1 MKKDFK
7 PQPRGDIHSAIENKQ
22 LIKVAPESPRPADL
36 LQNVKISSADELTA
50 NDTALYE
57 LLLSSAYEHDTSNLK
72 SNGKLAETHFIS
84 VDLVMPYI
92 GPSSRR
98 DAIKASLRRLAN
110 TTISFGSVDT
120 CLYENVQLV
129 TAWLEST
136 KKDDRIKFS
145 FPEPI
150 RNVMSKMPSYAY
162 IELAPLPEM
171 KSRYSIRLYKHLA
184 LEASKADKWTPD
196 GDNAVYIYGTPDEVA
211 SWAGYQP
218 ENGKVAMSKL
228 RERVLKF
235 VETDFANLR
244 TFSVSFKEI
253 YGTGRG
259 RPVEKIEFR
268 LGLKSP
274 SHHMVKMG
282 YEKGEHNFRHVGGVD
297 APEFRVNSNIWIKAE
312 RTFWNERKFQH
323 RVYYHAWLIA
333 LQEALDKDP
342 VSPGYTR
349 REYRGQRLL
358 NAIERLGAD
367 EAAFKFC
374 AEEVADPDIA
384 ADNWALVFEMP
395 DDAREARKS
404 RIEASK
410 HVQTSFHTSKE
421 PAADESESERNDQKT
436 AVPFTTSGF
445 SRPAFSKPASDEQV
459 SYIEDAADL
468 DISDTDAEMLADLI
482 SDDTVPV
489 SKKPKLEV
497 PVEEVIETEFEE
509 PEDDF
514 GVDDTAAAFLSEI
527 IADDEKAPI
536 SKLDG
541 VKEIIWTAD
550 SELNEEEVK
559 DQVFPVLASY
569 YYDEHE
575 HTHRP
580 KLTIRWWNRGTVVET
595 TFGKQPVNVRDIE
608 EITKRLNDERVLD
621 DVLSEVEYIR

>member
-7 PQPRGDIHSAIENKQ
+7 PQNRGDIHAAIETKQ
-22 LIKVAPESPRPADL
+22 LIKVAPESPRPSDL
-36 LQNVKISSADELTA
+36 LQNVKITSADELTA

-57 LLLSSAYEHDTSNLK
+57 LLLSSAYENDTANLK

-92 GPSSRR
+92 GTSSRR

-171 KSRYSIRLYKHLA
+171 KSRYSISLYKHLA

-196 GDNAVYIYGTPDEVA
+196 GDNAVYLYGTPEEVA
-211 SWAGYQP
+211 AWAGYQP

-235 VETDFANLR
+235 IETDFANLR
-244 TFSVSFKEI
+244 TFSVRFKEI
-253 YGTGRG
+253 YGSGRG

-282 YEKGEHNFRHVGGVD
+282 YDKGEHKLHHVGGVD

-342 VSPGYTR
+342 LSPGYTC

-358 NAIERLGAD
+358 NAIVRLGAD

-374 AEEVADPDIA
+374 AEEVANPDIA
-384 ADNWALVFEMP
+384 IDNWSLVFEMP

-445 SRPAFSKPASDEQV
+445 SRPAFSKPVAEQV
-459 SYIEDAADL
+459 SYIETTG
-468 DISDTDAEMLADLI
+468 DIDVSDTDAEFLEDLI
-482 SDDTVPV
+482 SNDTVPV
-489 SKKPKLEV
+489 SKKQKVEA
-497 PVEEVIETEFEE
+497 PVEEVIETEIEE
-509 PEDDF
+509 DEDDF

-527 IADDEKAPI
+527 IADDEPGAPS

-541 VKEIIWTAD
+541 VKEIIWSAD
-550 SELNEEEVK
+550 DELDEEEIK
-559 DQVFPVLASY
+559 DQVFPILQNY
-569 YYDEHE
+569 YYDEHD
-575 HTHRP
+575 HTHRI
-580 KLTIRWWNRGTVVET
+580 KLTIRWWNWGSVVES
-595 TFGKQPVNVRDIE
+595 TFGFLPVSERDID
-608 EITKRLNDERVLD
+608 EITQRLDNERVLHET
-621 DVLSEVEYIR
+621 LKEVEYII

>member
-7 PQPRGDIHSAIENKQ
+7 PQPRGDIHAAIENNQ
-22 LIKVAPESPRPADL
+22 LIRVAPESPRPSDL

-57 LLLSSAYEHDTSNLK
+57 LLLSSAYETDAANLK

-150 RNVMSKMPSYAY
+150 RKVMGTMPSYAY
-162 IELAPLPEM
+162 IELAPLPDM

-184 LEASKADKWTPD
+184 LEAAKADKWTPD
-196 GDNAVYIYGTPDEVA
+196 GDNNVYLYGTPEEVA
-211 SWAGYQP
+211 AWAGYQP
-218 ENGKVAMSKL
+218 ENGKIAMSKL

-235 VETDFANLR
+235 IETDFANLR

-253 YGTGRG
+253 YGSGRG

-282 YEKGEHNFRHVGGVD
+282 YELGDHKQRHVGGID
-297 APEFRVNSNIWIKAE
+297 APEFRVNSNIWLKAE
-312 RTFWNERKFQH
+312 KTFWNERKFQH
-323 RVYYHAWLIA
+323 RVFYHAWLIA

-342 VSPGYTR
+342 VSPGYTQ
-349 REYRGQRLL
+349 REYRGNRLL
-358 NAIERLGAD
+358 NAVSTLGAD

-374 AEEVADPDIA
+374 AEEIADPDIA
-384 ADNWALVFEMP
+384 IDNWAIALEMP
-395 DDAREARKS
+395 NDARDARKA
-404 RIEASK
+404 RIEASNHVRTKK
-410 HVQTSFHTSKE
+410 HASI
-421 PAADESESERNDQKT
+421 SERNAQFRS
-436 AVPFTTSGF
+436 VGFTKPLF
-445 SRPAFSKPASDEQV
+445 SDVQAAPTEQV
-459 SYIEDAADL
+459 SFIEEEATDI
-468 DISDTDAEMLADLI
+468 DISDADAELLNDLI
-482 SDDTVPV
+482 SNDDV
-489 SKKPKLEV
+489 SDFKKKKVETKV
-497 PVEEVIETEFEE
+497 DEPVEAEPEE
-509 PEDDF
+509 IEDDF

-527 IADDEKAPI
+527 IADEEAPV

-541 VKEIIWTAD
+541 VKEVIWTAD
-550 SELNEEEVK
+550 SELDEEEVK
-559 DQVFPVLASY
+559 DQVLPILASY
-569 YYDEHE
+569 YYDEYE

-580 KLTIRWWNRGTVVET
+580 KLTIRWWNNGTVVET
-595 TFGKQPVNVRDIE
+595 TFGKKPVNQRDID

-621 DVLSEVEYIR
+621 EVLNEVEYIR

>member
-7 PQPRGDIHSAIENKQ
+7 PQPRGNINAAIESNQ
-22 LIKVAPESPRPADL
+22 LLKVAPESPRPADL
-36 LQNVKISSADELTA
+36 LQNVTILSKDDLTA
-50 NDTALYE
+50 NDIAIYE
-57 LLLSSAYEHDTSNLK
+57 LLLSSAYEKDTANLK
-72 SNGKLAETHFIS
+72 SNGKLAEIHFIS

-150 RNVMSKMPSYAY
+150 RKVMGTMPSYAY

-184 LEASKADKWTPD
+184 LEASKAEKWTPD
-196 GDNAVYIYGTPDEVA
+196 GDNTVYLYATPEEVA
-211 SWAGYQP
+211 GWAGYQP

-235 VETDFANLR
+235 IETDFANLR

-253 YGTGRG
+253 YGSGRG

-282 YEKGEHNFRHVGGVD
+282 YELGDHKQRHVGGID
-297 APEFRVNSNIWIKAE
+297 APEFRVNSNIWLKAE
-312 RTFWNERKFQH
+312 KTFWNERKFQH
-323 RVYYHAWLIA
+323 RVFYHSWLIA

-349 REYRGQRLL
+349 REYRGHRLL
-358 NAIERLGAD
+358 NAIERFGAD

-374 AEEVADPDIA
+374 AEEIADPDIA
-384 ADNWALVFEMP
+384 IDNWAIALEMP
-395 DDAREARKS
+395 NDARDARES

-410 HVQTSFHTSKE
+410 HAQTKKHATNSEHKHPKRSVGFTK
-421 PAADESESERNDQKT
+421 PALTNI
-436 AVPFTTSGF
+436 
-445 SRPAFSKPASDEQV
+445 RPADAEV
-459 SYIEDAADL
+459 SYIEEEAIDI
-468 DISDTDAEMLADLI
+468 DISDKDAELLTDLI
-482 SDDTVPV
+482 SNDDVSV
-489 SKKPKLEV
+489 SKPSKIEIKVDEIIEAEP
-497 PVEEVIETEFEE
+497 EEI
-509 PEDDF
+509 EDDF

-527 IADDEKAPI
+527 IADDEPEATI

-541 VKEIIWTAD
+541 VKEVIWTAD
-550 SELNEEEVK
+550 SELDEEEVK
-559 DQVFPVLASY
+559 DQVLPILASY
-569 YYDEHE
+569 YYDEYE

-580 KLTIRWWNRGTVVET
+580 KLTIRWWNQGTAVET
-595 TFGKQPVNVRDIE
+595 TFGKKPVNQRDID
-608 EITKRLNDERVLD
+608 EITKRLDDERVLD
-621 DVLSEVEYIR
+621 EVLNEVEYIR